1 MPDRRAPSPDS
12 RGDLPIWVI
21 RTSHATAT
29 LADMSTSLLSSYSDA
44 IADAVATVAPS
55 VVQVSGRRRPVSGV
69 VYDTDAVL
77 TNARAL
83 GREDHLKVRAH
94 DGRVIDAELAGW
106 DPSTGLAVLRAPG
119 LALPAAVKAS
129 TAPRVGGIALAVA
142 RSWSNAVTASAGII
156 AVIGGPLRTGRRR
169 SIEQVIRTTVP
180 MHEGFAGGPLLDASG
195 QVAGISTGAAIRGF
209 EVAIPAGIAW
219 ATAAEILKRGHPTRG
234 FLGIAG
240 QTVQLAEA
248 QRAAAGQEHALLIVG
263 ITPESPAAAAGLL
276 VGDILLAFDGQPI
289 RSAEDL
295 LDLLVGER
303 VGRPLNAS
311 VLRGGILTEVTVTV
325 EVRGDQD

>member
-1 MPDRRAPSPDS
+1 
-12 RGDLPIWVI
+12 
-21 RTSHATAT
+21 
-29 LADMSTSLLSSYSDA
+29 
-44 IADAVATVAPS
+44 
-55 VVQVSGRRRPVSGV
+55 
-69 VYDTDAVL
+69 VL

-83 GREDHLKVRAH
+83 GREDHLKVRVH

-311 VLRGGILTEVTVTV
+311 VLRGGTLTEVTVTV
-325 EVRGDQD
+325 GVRGDQD